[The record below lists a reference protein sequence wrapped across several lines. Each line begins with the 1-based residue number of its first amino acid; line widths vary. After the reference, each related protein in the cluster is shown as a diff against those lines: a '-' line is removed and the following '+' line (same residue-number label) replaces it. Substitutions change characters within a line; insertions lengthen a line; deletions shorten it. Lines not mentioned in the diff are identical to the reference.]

1 MLFNEVLSNSL
12 CFPFSYRFCSN
23 CFSLGKRLRIIR
35 YVIPERITHMNEQIN
50 ELLRLNNIYAITA
63 IATQL
68 RNMGSTLRN
77 IFQGD

>member
-1 MLFNEVLSNSL
+1 
-12 CFPFSYRFCSN
+12 
-23 CFSLGKRLRIIR
+23 
-35 YVIPERITHMNEQIN
+35 MNEQIN

-68 RNMGSTLRN
+68 RNTGSTLRN